1 MIVALRVASSVI
13 VDHPGAA
20 HEKIL
25 LQDEVNR
32 TQNHRSILS
41 TFPTLCSSSQ
51 KRSPRFRVSPKL
63 GP

>member
-32 TQNHRSILS
+32 T
-41 TFPTLCSSSQ
+41 
-51 KRSPRFRVSPKL
+51 
-63 GP
+63 